1 MRGWFLPPIARGQ
14 PVKRSPQWS
23 ISTNGLVTLFAANRW
38 HGGASGANGAPNT
51 RADTGGSGSG
61 PCPATPKPIEPSGPL
76 GAARASHCIHPDLPG
91 GGNAPDQLN
100 WVMSENG
107 SERASASRINSA
119 TAYSNVDRDFSA
131 MAAGSHGDHAPVSV
145 ELRRNCRLN
154 ETNDCE
160 AGAESEDAHL
170 VVNHGGPHSD
180 FRTS

>member
-1 MRGWFLPPIARGQ
+1 
-14 PVKRSPQWS
+14 
-23 ISTNGLVTLFAANRW
+23 
-38 HGGASGANGAPNT
+38 
-51 RADTGGSGSG
+51 
-61 PCPATPKPIEPSGPL
+61 
-76 GAARASHCIHPDLPG
+76 
-91 GGNAPDQLN
+91 
-100 WVMSENG
+100 MSENG